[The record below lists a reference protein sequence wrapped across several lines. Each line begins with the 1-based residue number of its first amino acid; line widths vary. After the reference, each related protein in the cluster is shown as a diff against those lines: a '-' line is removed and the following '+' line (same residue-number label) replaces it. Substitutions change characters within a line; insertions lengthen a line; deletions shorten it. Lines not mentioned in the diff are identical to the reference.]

1 MRQHVRKPVCPADFI
16 GITGRFGRFFAV
28 PSPRRTIRRMPP
40 TRRSILHVD
49 MDAFFAA
56 IEQLDEPSL
65 RGKPILVGSDDL
77 RGVVATASYEARVF
91 GCHSAQPMAVAKR
104 NCPHAIVVPCRFAR
118 YSEIS
123 DRIFQIFDQFSPSVQ
138 PLSIDEAFLDLTGTE
153 QLQGLAEDVARR
165 IKDQIRADTGLTA
178 SIGVAPNKFLAKLA
192 SDLDKP
198 DGLTVIRAEDVERVL
213 PPLPVTKIW
222 GIGPKTAKRLDG
234 MCIRT
239 IGDLRRASDETLAR
253 FFGEDA
259 ERVRRLAHGRD
270 DRPVETDDQAKQIS
284 QENTFRT
291 DVQDRE
297 VVLNELLEQVQQ
309 VARRLRKHGL
319 RAGGVTLK
327 IRYGEFKTITRSRA
341 LPEPTDRTD
350 VLWETTRDVF
360 NEWASTSFQPI
371 RLIGMAAKGL
381 SAAAEG
387 QMSLFADPKNEKQ

>member
-1 MRQHVRKPVCPADFI
+1 MSPAAAAPD
-16 GITGRFGRFFAV
+16 RA
-28 PSPRRTIRRMPP
+28 
-40 TRRSILHVD
+40 ILHVD

-56 IEQLDEPSL
+56 IEVLDDPSL
-65 RGKPILVGSDDL
+65 RGKPVLIGSDDL
-77 RGVVATASYEARVF
+77 RGVVATASYEARVY

-104 NCPHAIVVPCRFAR
+104 NCPHAIVVPCHFSR
-118 YSEIS
+118 YREMS
-123 DRIFQIFDQFSPSVQ
+123 DRIFAIFDEFSPSVQ

-153 QLQGLAEDVARR
+153 QLQGPAEQVARTLKER
-165 IKDQIRADTGLTA
+165 IRRDTGLTA

-192 SDLDKP
+192 SDLNKP
-198 DGLTVIRAEDVERVL
+198 DGLTVIRAEDVDRVL

-239 IGDLRRASDETLAR
+239 ITDLRRASDETLTR
-253 FFGEDA
+253 FFGDDA
-259 ERVRRLAHGRD
+259 ERVRRLAHGQD
-270 DRPVETDDQAKQIS
+270 DRPVETDDQTKQIS

-291 DVQDRE
+291 DVQDRD

-341 LPEPTDRTD
+341 LDEPTDRTD
-350 VLWETTRDVF
+350 VLWQTPRDVF
-360 NEWASTSFQPI
+360 GEWADASFQPV
-371 RLIGMAAKGL
+371 RLIGMAARSLTRGGG
-381 SAAAEG
+381 G
-387 QMSLFADPKNEKQ
+387 QMSLFADPKDEKQQRLDRAVDAIAARFGSDALRRGATPKG